1 MFVFA
6 VMLIALGIAAG
17 ALIPSVSDDIIIVFG
32 DYTIAIMLLLIKLDV
47 DKTSMVSR
55 ISHKAHIQQYN
66 VSRSWACR

>member
-32 DYTIAIMLLLIKLDV
+32 DYTIAITI
-47 DKTSMVSR
+47 TN
-55 ISHKAHIQQYN
+55 KA
-66 VSRSWACR
+66 WCR